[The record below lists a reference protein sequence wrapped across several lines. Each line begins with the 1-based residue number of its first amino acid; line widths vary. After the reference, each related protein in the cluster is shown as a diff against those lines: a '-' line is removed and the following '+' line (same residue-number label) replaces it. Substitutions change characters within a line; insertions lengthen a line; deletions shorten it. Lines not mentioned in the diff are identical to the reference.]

1 MGKTVEVDPNG
12 DLLLQ
17 FFENKSSNEVEAQGS
32 TSPRPLKRS
41 RWDSDNEADPLGNR
55 QGSSCPRLYDSLIS
69 DGDSYSTQSS
79 VNLRVS
85 SSILSLVS
93 PVFSRMLKGPL
104 AEGVAFRS
112 PDSPRPF
119 PIVLPDD
126 NSAAFTVL
134 VNIAHHQ
141 TDDIPGDP
149 PTSMLL
155 ELALL
160 ADKYDCAHLFSP
172 YGILWLQRGLSSA
185 RIEMRDDRI
194 NNKEELQHLCHMLL
208 FAYTIDLPAQFA
220 QCSWYIL
227 LRHRQSVRDEIDEG
241 FELPIGPEHEL
252 LRHDI
257 HCE

>member
-1 MGKTVEVDPNG
+1 MGTTVEVDPNG

-17 FFENKSSNEVEAQGS
+17 FYGNKNSNDIEGQGS
-32 TSPRPLKRS
+32 SSPRPLKRS
-41 RWDSDNEADPLGNR
+41 RWDNDSDTESIRDRLASSYPR
-55 QGSSCPRLYDSLIS
+55 QQDSLTS
-69 DGDSYSTQSS
+69 GRDSCSIQSS

-112 PDSPRPF
+112 PNSPRPF
-119 PIVLPDD
+119 PIALPDD
-126 NSAAFTVL
+126 NGAAFTVL

-141 TDDIPGDP
+141 TDEIPSNP
-149 PTSMLL
+149 PTSLLL

-185 RIEMRDDRI
+185 KLEMRDDCI
-194 NNKEELQHLCHMLL
+194 NIKEELQQLCHMLL

-220 QCSWYIL
+220 ECSWYIL

-241 FELPIGPEHEL
+241 FDLPIGPDHEL